1 MSLIPYHDLQPGM
14 TVAAHVLGPD
24 GRILIPAGKALEA
37 RHLTLLRAWG
47 IGEIQI
53 GDAPRLPRPDAR
65 TIRMAEDEARA
76 KLGTADQTDPFIKEL
91 LRLCALRRLRAHLT
105 GGGHAS

>member
-1 MSLIPYHDLQPGM
+1 MSLTSFHDLRPGM
-14 TVAAHVLGPD
+14 TVATHVLGPD

-47 IGEIQI
+47 ISEIQI
-53 GDAPRLPRPDAR
+53 GDAPRPPQPDAR

-76 KLGTADQTDPFIKEL
+76 RIGTADQTDPFIKEL
-91 LRLCALRRLRAHLT
+91 LRLCALRRLRSHLT
-105 GGGHAS
+105 GGGNAG